1 MIAPRD
7 SPEGDDNKFCI
18 GAEGHR
24 GTLLAT
30 AYEGTLGV
38 IRARTSSN
46 RIRSQKLYL
55 VREMDPRL
63 YPYVVRMV
71 DRIPDN
77 FMRVK

>member
-7 SPEGDDNKFCI
+7 SPEGEYNKFLT
-18 GAEGHR
+18 GLEGHR
-24 GTLLAT
+24 GVLLAT

-38 IRARTSSN
+38 IRALTSSN
-46 RIRSQKLYL
+46 KIRRQKLYL

-71 DRIPDN
+71 DQIPDD

>member
-1 MIAPRD
+1 MISPRD
-7 SPEGDDNKFCI
+7 SPEGNDNKFCI

-24 GTLLAT
+24 GVLLAT

-71 DRIPDN
+71 DRIPDD

>member
-1 MIAPRD
+1 MISPRD
-7 SPEGDDNKFCI
+7 SPEGEYNKFLT
-18 GAEGHR
+18 GLEGHR

-38 IRARTSSN
+38 IRALTSSN
-46 RIRSQKLYL
+46 KIRRQKLYL

-71 DRIPDN
+71 DRIPDD
-77 FMRVK
+77 FMFVK